1 MDRRIFDMLERYNQT
16 NHKTQEN
23 VMNTDCNGNFDGV
36 LTMAFVNMQ
45 PLDTVYET
53 EDGFCKGTIFP
64 NIDKPFYGG
73 KRI

>member
-1 MDRRIFDMLERYNQT
+1 MDRRIFDMLERYNQA
-16 NHKTQEN
+16 NGKTQEYL
-23 VMNTDCNGNFDGV
+23 MNADDNSNFDGV

-53 EDGFCKGTIFP
+53 EDGFSKGTIFP
-64 NIDKPFYGG
+64 NIDKPLEV

>member
-1 MDRRIFDMLERYNQT
+1 MDRRIFDMLERYNQA
-16 NHKTQEN
+16 NGKTQEYL
-23 VMNTDCNGNFDGV
+23 MNADDNSNFDGV

-53 EDGFCKGTIFP
+53 EDGFSKGTIFP
-64 NIDKPFYGG
+64 NIDKPLGV